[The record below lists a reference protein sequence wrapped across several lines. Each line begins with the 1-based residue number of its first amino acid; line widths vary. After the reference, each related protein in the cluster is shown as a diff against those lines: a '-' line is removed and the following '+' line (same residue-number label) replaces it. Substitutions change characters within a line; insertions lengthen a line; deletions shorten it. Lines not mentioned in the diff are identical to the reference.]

1 MKSKRLSVITAILAI
16 AGALLLII
24 AFVKPDIYWIKE
36 IAALC
41 SISMAVCVILQNKS
55 PKNSSDNINTK
66 KVIIGMLV
74 GVVLALAAIW
84 IVLINVLKTGLE

>member
-1 MKSKRLSVITAILAI
+1 MKSEHLSVITAILAI
-16 AGALLLII
+16 SGALLLII
-24 AFVKPDIYWIKE
+24 AYVNPDIYWIKE

-55 PKNSSDNINTK
+55 LKNSGKKINTK
-66 KVIIGMLV
+66 KLVIAI
-74 GVVLALAAIW
+74 VLGIVLTLAVIW